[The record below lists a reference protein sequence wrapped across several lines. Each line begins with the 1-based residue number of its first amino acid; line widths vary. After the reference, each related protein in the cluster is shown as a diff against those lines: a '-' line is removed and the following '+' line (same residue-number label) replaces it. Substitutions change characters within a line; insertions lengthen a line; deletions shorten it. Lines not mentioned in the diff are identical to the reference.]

1 MFFLSVFILKII
13 CVALLVYYE
22 RSSWLIVTMAV
33 SYAVVAKMA
42 TARDLRTSQPFFE
55 IEEGRA
61 EKLAWLIAGVISF
74 IVGWSYSPAVII
86 ALILAYFIS
95 GKFKDYCEI
104 KFGGVTGKIVGVAG
118 ASAETLILLAGVIL
132 LVRL

>member
-1 MFFLSVFILKII
+1 
-13 CVALLVYYE
+13 
-22 RSSWLIVTMAV
+22 
-33 SYAVVAKMA
+33 MA

-118 ASAETLILLAGVIL
+118 ASAETLILLSGVIL